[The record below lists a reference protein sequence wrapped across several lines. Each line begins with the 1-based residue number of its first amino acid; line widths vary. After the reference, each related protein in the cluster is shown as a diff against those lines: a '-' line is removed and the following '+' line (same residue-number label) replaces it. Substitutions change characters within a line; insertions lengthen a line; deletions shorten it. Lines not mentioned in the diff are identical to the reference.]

1 MTVASALRC
10 CRLHRVSD
18 GADRDQG
25 NLSPG
30 RSMLPSGLSVTP
42 PGLLTV
48 TTSAPARST
57 ISISVF
63 SYVSFIRSFP
73 FHFAGLGWSMVIGS
87 LQSGWAV
94 ASLSAFYSTLSGAS
108 RGDVLTAVTLAF
120 SPPSTITLGH
130 RGVPPQGQHPAGF
143 QRGRNSYPDQTNSSS
158 SPLKLLAV
166 TTSAPARLTISISG
180 FA

>member
-1 MTVASALRC
+1 MDRTIRDALVGWIESFKVIWLNGRDRPRLFRFLVGVCPNDGRHRLCDVAGCS
-10 CRLHRVSD
+10 RVSD

-73 FHFAGLGWSMVIGS
+73 FHFAGLGWSMVIGACRAGGRWLACWLS
-87 LQSGWAV
+87 IPPYQAQVAV
-94 ASLSAFYSTLSGAS
+94 M
-108 RGDVLTAVTLAF
+108 
-120 SPPSTITLGH
+120 H
-130 RGVPPQGQHPAGF
+130 
-143 QRGRNSYPDQTNSSS
+143 
-158 SPLKLLAV
+158 
-166 TTSAPARLTISISG
+166 
-180 FA
+180 